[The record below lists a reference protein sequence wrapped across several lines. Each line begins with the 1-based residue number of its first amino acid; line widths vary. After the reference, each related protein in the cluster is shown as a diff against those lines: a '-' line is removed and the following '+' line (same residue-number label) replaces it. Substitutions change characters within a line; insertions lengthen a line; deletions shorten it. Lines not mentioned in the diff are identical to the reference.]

1 MKNYKKK
8 FKQYV
13 KINETILNLLQ
24 KDDLIKKV
32 EICQLKKLK
41 QKIKTVYKNG

>member
-8 FKQYV
+8 LKQYV

-24 KDDLIKKV
+24 KDDLIRKV
-32 EICQLKKLK
+32 EMFQLKKLK